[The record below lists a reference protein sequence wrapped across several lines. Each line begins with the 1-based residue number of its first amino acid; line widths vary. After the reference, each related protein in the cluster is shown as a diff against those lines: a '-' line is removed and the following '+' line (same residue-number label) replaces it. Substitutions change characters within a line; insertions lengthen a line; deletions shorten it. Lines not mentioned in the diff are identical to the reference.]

1 LMAMWRSVVMLVVLA
16 ALPGCAAES
25 DGPSGQPNSGIQG
38 RVLAG
43 PTCPVE
49 IEASP
54 CPDRPVQATVRVLA
68 ESPGNPPVTTF
79 RSEEDGAFRVPL
91 EPGGYLLV
99 AEVAGTG
106 ALSARPVPV
115 TVVEGTYAMVDV
127 FLDTGIRTPG

>member
-1 LMAMWRSVVMLVVLA
+1 LIAMWRPVVMLAVLA
-16 ALPGCAAES
+16 ALAGCAVEAG
-25 DGPSGQPNSGIQG
+25 GPSEQPNSGIQG

-49 IEASP
+49 VETSP

-68 ESPGNPPVTTF
+68 ASQGDPPVTTF
-79 RSEEDGAFRVPL
+79 RREEDGTFRVPL
-91 EPGGYLLV
+91 DPGDYLLV

-115 TVVEGTYAMVDV
+115 TVVQGAFAMVDV
-127 FLDTGIRTPG
+127 FLDTGIRAPG

>member
-1 LMAMWRSVVMLVVLA
+1 MRRSVVILAVLA
-16 ALPGCAAES
+16 ACAVGS
-25 DGPSGQPNSGIQG
+25 DGSSERPNSGIQG

-49 IEASP
+49 IETSP

-68 ESPGNPPVTTF
+68 GSPGDPPVTTF
-79 RSEEDGAFRVPL
+79 RSEEDGTFRVPL
-91 EPGGYLLV
+91 DPGDYLLV

-115 TVVEGTYAMVDV
+115 TVVQGTFTMVDV
-127 FLDTGIRTPG
+127 FLDTGIRAPG